1 MEEPAQRAPSNAFWL
16 VLTPSVDYRGWV
28 NAIHA
33 AANDA
38 GWRVIS
44 EQEDG
49 PDDGGPQRLVITD
62 DALHALV
69 ARPRGI
75 AAIVAE
81 PGSAPEA
88 VTDMYEIPVA
98 EQKWHASMLLARAL
112 SLAPDH
118 RVVTAVELA
127 ARPASIALFDAL
139 TVVPPPS
146 RAEFPKDAAAAAAF
160 KLYWDVPDNHHDPV
174 EWADSLFTY
183 CPKAADAVLA
193 TGVLDITGR
202 PRMLVHGPYLAM
214 PKGRWRGSMRFGVDK
229 DAARHEYRL
238 DWGIRTATISEHA
251 TPGQPGLYELTL
263 EFDWTEV
270 DVAEIRVIL
279 MEGAFTGSM
288 VFQGMTVSRVHASE
302 NVRQPEAA

>member
-1 MEEPAQRAPSNAFWL
+1 MEEAVEPVASEAFWL

-28 NAIHA
+28 KAIQA
-33 AANDA
+33 AADDA

-49 PDDGGPQRLVITD
+49 PADGGPQRLVITD
-62 DALHALV
+62 DAQRALA

-75 AAIVAE
+75 VAIVAE

-88 VTDMYEIPVA
+88 VTEMYEIPVA

-127 ARPASIALFDAL
+127 TRPARIVLFDVL
-139 TVVPPPS
+139 TVAPPES

-160 KLYWDVPDNHHDPV
+160 KLYWDVPGNLRDPV
-174 EWADSLFTY
+174 EWAESLFTY
-183 CPKAADAVLA
+183 CPKAAGNLPA

-238 DWGIRTATISEHA
+238 DWGIRTATVSEHA
-251 TPGQPGLYELTL
+251 VPGQPGLYELTL

-279 MEGAFTGSM
+279 MEGAFSGAM
-288 VFQGMTVSRVHASE
+288 VFQSMTVTRVHVSE
-302 NVRQPEAA
+302 EALQTAA